1 MSVSS
6 VMGLRARVYNCLQTI
21 LDLESDLDRAGMAE
35 NLLEELNEI
44 KGLINHT
51 HHWDLKE
58 ADVLRI
64 ERATADF
71 LREIEIPLSLR
82 TKSGSVFRVQ

>member
-1 MSVSS
+1 MSASS
-6 VMGLRARVYNCLQTI
+6 VTGLQARVYNCLQTI
-21 LDLESDLDRAGMAE
+21 LDLESDLDRAGMGE

-44 KGLINHT
+44 KGLIHQT

-82 TKSGSVFRVQ
+82 TKGGSLFRVQ

>member
-1 MSVSS
+1 
-6 VMGLRARVYNCLQTI
+6 
-21 LDLESDLDRAGMAE
+21 
-35 NLLEELNEI
+35 
-44 KGLINHT
+44 
-51 HHWDLKE
+51 LKE

-82 TKSGSVFRVQ
+82 TKGGSLFRVQ

>member
-1 MSVSS
+1 MSVSNVS
-6 VMGLRARVYNCLQTI
+6 GLRARVYNCLQTI
-21 LDLESDLDRAGMAE
+21 LDLESDLDRAGLAD

-51 HHWDLKE
+51 HTWDLKE

-71 LREIEIPLSLR
+71 LRELEMPLSLR
-82 TKSGSVFRVQ
+82 KKIGSVFRVQ